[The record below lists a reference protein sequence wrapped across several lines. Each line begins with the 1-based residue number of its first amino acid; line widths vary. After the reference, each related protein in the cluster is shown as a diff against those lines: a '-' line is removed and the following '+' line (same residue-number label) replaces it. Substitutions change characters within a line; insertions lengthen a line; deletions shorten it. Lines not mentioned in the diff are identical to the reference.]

1 MPWRGRTGRSCFDRK
16 VSRRARVEM
25 GTSADLPFAA
35 AKGIH
40 YRSLYP
46 REPPHTSYL
55 ADVADDTTLA
65 LVRAYFQL
73 DTRLVPL
80 YKSWSRDPHFK
91 KKLDEG
97 GTRLATECVCES
109 VGVVAAPGA
118 SYQDQGSDRGLDGLN
133 HGLNLLCIPDAATR
147 MV

>member
-1 MPWRGRTGRSCFDRK
+1 VPGVKVEAGEEYAMAWKDRTVVLRQEGKSTRSCGD
-16 VSRRARVEM
+16 

-91 KKLDEG
+91 KKVDEG
-97 GTRLATECVCES
+97 GTRLLGIRILSQDPWETLIS
-109 VGVVAAPGA
+109 YA
-118 SYQDQGSDRGLDGLN
+118 SLS
-133 HGLNLLCIPDAATR
+133 PPWT
-147 MV
+147 VS